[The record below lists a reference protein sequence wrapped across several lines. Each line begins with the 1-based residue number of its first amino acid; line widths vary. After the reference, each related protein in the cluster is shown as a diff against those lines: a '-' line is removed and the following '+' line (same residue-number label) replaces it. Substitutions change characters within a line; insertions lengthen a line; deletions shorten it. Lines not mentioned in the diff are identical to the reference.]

1 MKKPATNLIIRLRSV
16 RLLKGHSQYSLG
28 VHCGVSQKHISHI
41 EQGKADPT
49 IGTLSRIAAALR
61 VPIGDLIAD
70 PSKAMPN
77 GLPNGLPPIAY
88 QLSVFKEMVVGDPSS
103 ATQERPAALE
113 VRPGQYGGGRYIL
126 KFRGQSMDPKIH
138 SGDLL
143 LVDNTV
149 TARAGDIIACT
160 INGKKMLRRYEKKR
174 TAIVLRADNPSIN
187 PVVVTA
193 DDEFQVHGVVLE
205 IVSRKLR

>member
-1 MKKPATNLIIRLRSV
+1 MEKAATNLIIHLRSV
-16 RLLKGHSQYSLG
+16 RLLKGHSQHTLAIHSG
-28 VHCGVSQKHISHI
+28 ISQKHISHI

-49 IGTLSRIAAALR
+49 LGTISRIAAVLR

-70 PSKAMPN
+70 LPDAMPA
-77 GLPNGLPPIAY
+77 GLPKTAY
-88 QLSVFKEMVVGDPSS
+88 QLPVFKEVVVGDPTS

-126 KFRGQSMDPKIH
+126 KFRGQSMEPKIY

-149 TARAGDIIACT
+149 EARTGDIIACT

-174 TAIVLRADNPSIN
+174 TTIVLRADNPAFSSL
-187 PVVVTA
+187 VVTA
-193 DDEFQVHGVVLE
+193 DEEFSVHGVVLE

>member
-1 MKKPATNLIIRLRSV
+1 MKKVKVNLIIYLRRM
-16 RLLKGHSQYSLG
+16 RLLKGHSQHTLA

-41 EQGKADPT
+41 EQGKTDPT

-70 PSKAMPN
+70 SSE
-77 GLPNGLPPIAY
+77 GLASGLLKIAY
-88 QLSVFKEMVVGDPSS
+88 QLPVFKEVVVGDPTS

-113 VRPGQYGGGRYIL
+113 VRPGQYVGGRYIL
-126 KFRGQSMDPKIH
+126 KFRGHSMDPEIH
-138 SGDLL
+138 SRDLL
-143 LVDNTV
+143 LVDNSV
-149 TARAGDIIACT
+149 TAKADDIIACT

-174 TAIVLRADNPSIN
+174 TTIVLRADDPSID

>member
-1 MKKPATNLIIRLRSV
+1 MRLRSV
-16 RLLKGHSQYSLG
+16 RLLKGHSQQTLA
-28 VHCGVSQKHISHI
+28 VHSGVSQKHISHI

-49 IGTLSRIAAALR
+49 VGTLSRIAAVLR

-70 PSKAMPN
+70 PSEAMPN
-77 GLPNGLPPIAY
+77 GLPQIAY
-88 QLSVFKEMVVGDPSS
+88 QLPVFQEVVVSDLSS
-103 ATQERPAALE
+103 ATQERLAALE

-126 KFRGQSMDPKIH
+126 KFRGQSMEPKIH

-143 LVDNTV
+143 LVDNSV
-149 TARAGDIIACT
+149 TAKTGDIIACT
-160 INGKKMLRRYEKKR
+160 INGKKTLRRYEKKR

-187 PVVVTA
+187 PVVVTV